1 MTVSRREV
9 LSWLVG
15 APLAAQACKRF
26 RGRRVAGVVR
36 GGSMA
41 VGHRLRDL
49 RAVPSAGRPRRVPV
63 AIIGAGVSGLSAAWR
78 LRRAGL
84 GQLVVFELES
94 QAGGTATYGTDGVA
108 PYPWG
113 AHYLPIPRAEN
124 RALVTLLEE
133 MGAVTVG
140 SDGAPRATELG
151 LVRAPEE
158 RIFYEGQWHEGLFPS
173 GLATAA
179 DHEQLRRFQR
189 EVDRWVAYRDR
200 DGRRAF
206 TIPLSHC
213 SRDPEVTR
221 LDRESA
227 AQWMQRHEL
236 RSPVLRWFVEYAC
249 RDDYGTILDTT
260 SAWAM
265 LFYFAAR
272 VLEPG
277 AESAPFLTWPEGN
290 GRLVAHLARSAGNRL
305 ITGQLV
311 SDVRP
316 ESEWVEL
323 TAYDTRTGAPTL
335 CRAEQVILAV
345 PRFVAGRLL
354 ASWRVRPPG
363 FIRAFSYAPWLV
375 ATLHLRRRP
384 QSPGFPLAWDNV
396 LYDSQA
402 LGYVVA
408 THQQL
413 RDYGPT
419 IWTYYQALTDPDPS
433 RARRQL
439 ALLDHGTITEAILAD
454 LGRAHHGLEDAVERI
469 DVWKWGHAMV
479 RPTPGFMWGLAR
491 RVAGTS
497 VGRVHFAHC
506 DLSGLPLFEEA
517 FDHGVRAAETV
528 LEKLGR
534 RVTPLA
540 ESGE

>member
-1 MTVSRREV
+1 
-9 LSWLVG
+9 L
-15 APLAAQACKRF
+15 
-26 RGRRVAGVVR
+26 
-36 GGSMA
+36 
-41 VGHRLRDL
+41 
-49 RAVPSAGRPRRVPV
+49 PV
-63 AIIGAGVSGLSAAWR
+63 AIVGAGVSGLSAAWR

-84 GQLVVFELES
+84 GSPIVFELEA
-94 QAGGTATYGTDGVA
+94 QPGGTATYGTDGVA

-113 AHYLPIPRAEN
+113 AHYLPVPQAEN

-133 MGAVTVG
+133 MGVVRVG
-140 SDGAPRATELG
+140 SDGSPQAAELG

-158 RIFYEGQWHEGLFPS
+158 RLFYEGQWHEGLFPS
-173 GLATAA
+173 GLGTAA
-179 DHEQLRRFQR
+179 DHEQLRKFQR

-200 DGRRAF
+200 EGRRAF
-206 TIPLSHC
+206 TIPLSRC

-227 AQWMQRHEL
+227 AVWLDRHEL

-249 RDDYGTILDTT
+249 RDDYGTKLDTT

-272 VLEPG
+272 VPEPG

-290 GRLVAHLARSAGNRL
+290 GHLVAHLARTAGKRL
-305 ITGQLV
+305 VTGKIV

-316 ESEWVEL
+316 DREWVEL
-323 TAYDTRTGAPTL
+323 TAYDTRTGAPSL
-335 CRAEQVILAV
+335 YRVDHVILAV

-354 ASWRVRPPG
+354 ASWRLRPPG
-363 FIRAFSYAPWLV
+363 FIRSFTYAPWLV

-396 LYDSQA
+396 LYDSPA

-408 THQQL
+408 THQEL
-413 RDYGPT
+413 SDYGPT
-419 IWTYYQALTDPDPS
+419 IWTYYQALTDPDPN
-433 RARRQL
+433 RARHQL
-439 ALLDHGTITEAILAD
+439 ALLDHGTICDAIFTD
-454 LGRAHHGLEDAVERI
+454 LSRAHDGLEEAVQRI

-479 RPTPGFMWGLAR
+479 RPTPGFIWGLAR

-497 VGRVHFAHC
+497 LGRVHFAHS

-528 LEKLGR
+528 LEKLGY
-534 RVTPLA
+534 RVTPLSGSA
-540 ESGE
+540 E

>member
-15 APLAAQACKRF
+15 APLAAQACRGAT
-26 RGRRVAGVVR
+26 GRRFAGVVR

-41 VGHRLRDL
+41 VGHRLRDF
-49 RAVPSAGRPRRVPV
+49 RPVRSAGRPRRVQV

-78 LRRAGL
+78 LRRAGA
-84 GQLVVFELES
+84 GPMVVLELEG

-113 AHYLPIPRAEN
+113 AHYLPIPHAEN

-133 MGAVTVG
+133 MGVVSVG
-140 SDGAPRATELG
+140 PDGTPQATELAR
-151 LVRAPEE
+151 VRVPEE
-158 RIFYEGQWHEGLFPS
+158 RIFYEGAWHEGLFPS
-173 GLATAA
+173 GLATAS
-179 DHEQLRRFQR
+179 DHEQLRKFQR
-189 EVDRWVAYRDR
+189 AVDRWVGFRDR
-200 DGRRAF
+200 EGRRAF
-206 TIPLSHC
+206 TIPLRSC
-213 SRDPEVTR
+213 SRDSEVTR

-227 AQWMQRHEL
+227 AQWMQRHGL
-236 RSPVLRWFVEYAC
+236 NSKVLRWFVEYAC
-249 RDDYGTILDTT
+249 RDDYGTTLETT

-272 VLEPG
+272 VSEPG
-277 AESAPFLTWPEGN
+277 EESAPFLTWPEGN
-290 GRLVAHLARSAGNRL
+290 GRLVAHLVRSAGKGL
-305 ITGQLV
+305 VTGRLV

-316 ESEWVEL
+316 GEDWVQLE
-323 TAYDTRTGAPTL
+323 THDTRMGTPTL
-335 CRAEQVILAV
+335 YRADQVIVAV

-354 ASWRVRPPG
+354 PTWRARPPG
-363 FIRAFSYAPWLV
+363 FIGAFSYAPWLV

-396 LYDSQA
+396 LYDSRA

-413 RDYGPT
+413 SDYGPS
-419 IWTYYQALTDPDPS
+419 IWTYYQALTDADPI
-433 RARRQL
+433 RARHRL
-439 ALLDHGTITEAILAD
+439 ALLDHRMITEAILTD
-454 LGRAHHGLEDAVERI
+454 LGRAHDGLEEAVERI

-497 VGRVHFAHC
+497 LGRVHFAHS

-517 FDHGVRAAETV
+517 FDQGVRAAEAV
-528 LEKLGR
+528 LEKLGH
-534 RVTPLA
+534 RVTPL
-540 ESGE
+540 S